1 MLSLIRGEDR
11 ILVTRILFEKTTE
24 PYDLTGWTRIT
35 AHFKKSD
42 GTVLEKH
49 SDLQG
54 GTYASAYFNGVT
66 FEAEEIGT
74 VGNSISLVFDG
85 IKDLDTVISEWNA
98 ANPTNRVSSD
108 SEDGSLVFPVANITL
123 SEGVDQY
130 RDVTSI
136 SDLLGKVQI
145 SLNEEDTN
153 SLKIGQNLSFKLI
166 IDKGDTRRIVM
177 FNSSL
182 NVYDSSVVGY

>member
-1 MLSLIRGEDR
+1 MLSLLRGEDR
-11 ILVTRILFEKTTE
+11 ILVTRILFEKSSE

-54 GTYASAYFNGVT
+54 GEYASAYFGGVT
-66 FEAEEIGT
+66 FTAEEIGAI
-74 VGNSISLVFDG
+74 GNSIVLEFDG
-85 IKDLDTVISEWNA
+85 VKDIETVVDEWNT
-98 ANPTNRVSSD
+98 ANPNNQVSSNA
-108 SEDGSLVFPVANITL
+108 EDETVVLTTVSLTL

-136 SDLLGKVQI
+136 SDILGKVQI
-145 SLNEEDTN
+145 NLNEEDTGA
-153 SLKIGQNLSFKLI
+153 LKIGQNLSFKLV
-166 IDKGDTRRIVM
+166 IDKDETRRIVM
-177 FNSSL
+177 FPSSL